1 MPKPEVMDRTSGF
14 LKKNLETLPYKK
26 RLEYLNQKLR
36 GIIQHAYKHSIA
48 FKNKMDAVRLKPK
61 DIQTIKDLE
70 KIPITKK
77 ADLVELQKKNPP
89 FGGFEG
95 IPISELKRIYVSPG
109 PICEPGEMEYNELG
123 WAQGMYAG
131 GFRPGDIV
139 INTFSYHMVPF
150 ALHMVDNSLQRI
162 GCVVIPTGVGN
173 TEQQVNILRNFKAT
187 GYCGTPSFLL
197 NIGEKAAEMGVDLK
211 NDLNLKVGFVAAEM
225 LPESL
230 RISLEEKFG
239 MIIRQTYGTA
249 DVGCLGY
256 ECMKKSG
263 MHIPDDKI
271 VEIVDPDTGKQ
282 LGPGKTGEIVAT
294 SFNKVYPLI
303 RFGTGDLSIVT
314 ETPCPCGRTSP
325 RLIKILGRVDQVTKV
340 RGLFVHPG
348 QAEEVASRYPQIEKY
363 QVVVTRKEH
372 KDEMIFRI
380 ELKEEVSHP
389 EKLKEEIEKTIRD
402 VIKVRGNV
410 EFIPRG
416 TLLEGARKIDD
427 QRSWE

>member
-1 MPKPEVMDRTSGF
+1 MPKQDPMDRTSGF
-14 LKKNLETLPYKK
+14 LKKNLETMSQKK
-26 RLEYLNQKLR
+26 RPEYLNQKLR
-36 GIIQHAYKHSIA
+36 GVIQYAYKNSHA
-48 FKNKMDAVRLKPK
+48 FKNKMDSAGLKPK

-95 IPISELKRIYVSPG
+95 VPISEMKRIYVSPG
-109 PICEPGEMEYNELG
+109 PICEPGEMEYIELG

-150 ALHMVDNSLQRI
+150 ALHMVDNSLQRN
-162 GCVVIPTGVGN
+162 GCIVIPTGVGN
-173 TEQQVNILRNFKAT
+173 TEQQVNILKTFKAT
-187 GYCGTPSFLL
+187 GFCGTPSFLL
-197 NIGEKAAEMGVDLK
+197 NIAEKAEETGFDLK
-211 NDLNLKVGFVAAEM
+211 KDLNLKVGFVAAEM

-230 RISLEEKFG
+230 RSKLEEKFG
-239 MIIRQTYGTA
+239 MIIRQAYGTA
-249 DVGCLGY
+249 DIGCLGY
-256 ECMKKSG
+256 ECIKKNG

-294 SFNKVYPLI
+294 SFNKIYPLV
-303 RFGTGDLSIVT
+303 RFGTGDLSILT

-325 RLIKILGRVDQVTKV
+325 RLLKILGRVDQVTKV

-348 QAEEVASRYPQIEKY
+348 QVNEVASRHPQITNY
-363 QVVVTRKEH
+363 QVVVKRKED

-380 ELKEEVSHP
+380 ELKEEVPQP

-402 VIKVRGNV
+402 VMKVRGDV
-410 EFIPRG
+410 QFIPKG
-416 TLLEGARKIDD
+416 TIPEGAKKIED
-427 QRSWE
+427 QRTWD